1 MSLTAAFA
9 FAALM
14 AGDPQAASKQVA
26 PPSNHRVIG
35 PDVNGRHGNMANWY
49 DNERRV
55 FIEDA
60 RRRIS
65 AGDHLRRVRDER
77 FTLADDLDGLIGAG
91 RCDEAREAAAASRH
105 KDIAGEVERVCA
117 ARSVR

>member
-1 MSLTAAFA
+1 MSLIAAFA

-14 AGDPQAASKQVA
+14 DGEPQAAPKQVT

-35 PDVNGRHGNMANWY
+35 PDVNGRHSNMANWY
-49 DNERRV
+49 DNHRRV
-55 FIEDA
+55 LIEDV

-65 AGDHLRRVRDER
+65 AADHLRQVRDER
-77 FTLADDLDGLIGAG
+77 SALADDLDRLIGAG
-91 RCDEAREAAAASRH
+91 RCDQAREAADASRH
-105 KDIAGEVERVCA
+105 KDIAGEVDRVCA